1 MLVDSFAES
10 FVCMVLFV
18 ELLLLLMA
26 CNRHTSLGHNCD
38 LCCVIC
44 TLQLSKHQG
53 KEKKRKKRK
62 GKERKGKER
71 KERKRKEKKRKEKKR
86 KEKKRKDYTS
96 RRQFNEKPSIILGC
110 PGPPFDTLLQGFL
123 LQAVANH
130 SDRACARLS

>member
-71 KERKRKEKKRKEKKR
+71 KGKEKKR